1 MKNSLLILPTLV
13 VVGLAFANTPVVF
26 ATAAASNSNTFGLFR
41 WAKQHGAI
49 IDDGIEIRQTK
60 YGGRGLFATRHI
72 SANTELIRIP
82 YDLQLGVKQLAEGT
96 DTELQTM
103 SRNLPWQYIMQSELF
118 FVPFTVAVCAERRKG
133 KASKFEPFL
142 RELFPLGTHSLN
154 INTIQRTTVSG
165 EAANED
171 EDRNNDNDLTEL
183 KAWAPTVAQ
192 KVLDRRNGIK
202 TIYQQTAPPSLTF
215 EEFSWAAINVCSRSL
230 VRKRKPELPVR
241 QMELIGEFSA
251 SDRTRLLPVIDL
263 VNHGSLHHANVKVG
277 HLSSRQHTQPETAAT
292 SDDTPSPASSSSS
305 SDGGDDDANDFS
317 TSLKSTRDIQAGEEL
332 LFDYG
337 GGNGEAIS
345 NERLLLDYGFVLSD
359 HTKWATVSLDEF
371 VPALMALDD
380 DARRENMRVVPKEDT
395 EDIDALARFLINQA
409 SKVQSSG
416 GSPLVFDSLGK
427 PSVLTLAI
435 VLAMTCGGQE
445 DVTRVL
451 KPLRSNP
458 KDGSLLPAQ
467 IVEGCT
473 KSQIRIARD
482 ALRSTASLAL
492 AQRIPALSGGDE
504 EACQEAAVDQ
514 EESFAQVARKYAIFC
529 RSILE
534 KATTDVSL
542 SE

>member
-1 MKNSLLILPTLV
+1 
-13 VVGLAFANTPVVF
+13 
-26 ATAAASNSNTFGLFR
+26 LFR

-60 YGGRGLFATRHI
+60 YGGRGLFAKRDI
-72 SANTELIRIP
+72 SAHTELIRIP
-82 YDLQLGVKQLAEGT
+82 NDLQLGVKQLSEGT
-96 DTELQTM
+96 DIEMQTM
-103 SRNLPWQYIMQSELF
+103 SRNLPWQYIMQFELF

-142 RELFPLGTHSLN
+142 RELFPLSTHSLN
-154 INTIQRTTVSG
+154 INTIQKTVCGGGDGDGIAETAAINS
-165 EAANED
+165 ANED
-171 EDRNNDNDLTEL
+171 EDCNNDNDLTDL

-215 EEFSWAAINVCSRSL
+215 EEFSWAAMNVCSRSL
-230 VRKRKPELPVR
+230 VRKRKPELPVH

-277 HLSSRQHTQPETAAT
+277 HLLSRQQPAT
-292 SDDTPSPASSSSS
+292 SDDNSPAINS
-305 SDGGDDDANDFS
+305 SDGDDEDTNDFS
-317 TSLKSTRDIQAGEEL
+317 TSLKSTREIKAGEEL

-337 GGNGEAIS
+337 GGDGEAIS

-380 DARRENMRVVPKEDT
+380 DTRRERMKGIPKEDT
-395 EDIDALARFLINQA
+395 ESIDALTRFLINQA
-409 SKVQSSG
+409 SKVQSG
-416 GSPLVFDSLGK
+416 GSLVFDSLGK

-435 VLAMTCGGQE
+435 VLAMTCGGQD

-467 IVEGCT
+467 IVESCT
-473 KSQIRIARD
+473 KSQKGIAHD
-482 ALRSTASLAL
+482 ALRSTAAMAL
-492 AQRIPALSGGDE
+492 AQRIPALVGDE
-504 EACQEAAVDQ
+504 EACQEVTTDQ
-514 EESFAQVARKYAIFC
+514 EESFAQVARKYAILC
-529 RSILE
+529 RLILQ
-534 KATTDVSL
+534 KATDDVSI